1 MTTLALVGNPNSGKS
16 TLFNALTGAHQRIS
30 NWAGTTVE
38 QKTGSYQFENNK
50 FNVIDLPGLYSLD
63 GNETAGGEDERI
75 VREYLKENEAH
86 VLVNV
91 IDATSLRRGLFL
103 TRQLLENGI
112 PVVVALNMVDV
123 AESQR
128 LAIDTEK
135 LSIEL
140 GCPIVPISASRRRG
154 IEELKE
160 ALATEHVQ
168 VPLQESDTISKFN
181 FIDATVD
188 ASVTRSGH
196 SRNLTE
202 LIDKVVLNRWLSI
215 PILLFV
221 IYSLFFLTINLGSAF
236 IDLFDILG
244 STLFIEGPRVLF
256 EWMSFPAWLTAL
268 LADGVGGGIQLVCT
282 FIPVMACMF
291 LLLSLLEDSGY
302 MGRAAFVLDKPLQKL
317 GLPGKALM
325 PLIVGFG
332 CNVPSVMA
340 TRSLDNRPDRILTT
354 IMAPYMSCGAR
365 LTVYALFAAAF
376 FPSNGQNIVFC
387 LYLVG
392 IIVAIASAA
401 IVRRHLIGQTSSSF
415 IQELPSY
422 HLPTLRGILTHTWHR
437 LKGFIVRAG
446 KAIVLVVIVLNV
458 VSSVGTDGTFGNEN
472 KENSVLSAIGQTITP
487 IFHPMGIREEN
498 WPATVGIFT
507 GFFAKEVVVGT
518 LDALYTPQGDGEGE
532 FEFWS
537 DVQSAFATVPANL
550 KDVASSWFDPLGVSA
565 ANIEDVETAV
575 RDQEVEINTVVA
587 MQSLFDGKLGAF
599 SYLLFILL
607 YMPCVATIGVIYK
620 ELGTFWAAFSTS
632 WSVVVA
638 YSLAVIFYQAGKIF
652 EQPAESAM
660 WLAIVI
666 VVTGLMFVGL
676 IFWGRHHA
684 PQQDRLIPVVQ
695 AE

>member
-16 TLFNALTGAHQRIS
+16 TLFNALTGAHQRVS
-30 NWAGTTVE
+30 NWSGTTVE
-38 QKTGSYQFENNK
+38 QKTGSYQFDNDR
-50 FNVIDLPGLYSLD
+50 FDVVDLPGLYSLD
-63 GNETAGGEDERI
+63 GEEIALGEDERI
-75 VREYLKENEAH
+75 VREYLQGNEAQ

-103 TRQLLENGI
+103 TSQLLEKNI

-123 AESQR
+123 AENQR
-128 LAIDTEK
+128 LDIDTEK
-135 LSIEL
+135 LSKEL
-140 GCPIVPISASRRRG
+140 GCPIIPISASRRRG
-154 IEELKE
+154 IAELKE
-160 ALATEHVQ
+160 ALAKEHEQ
-168 VPLQESDTISKFN
+168 EPLRESDTESKFT

-188 ASVTRSGH
+188 ASVTKSGQ

-221 IYSLFFLTINLGSAF
+221 IYMLFFLTINVGSAF

-244 STLFIEGPRVLF
+244 ATLFIEGPRALF
-256 EWMSFPAWLTAL
+256 EWMSFPAWLTAF
-268 LADGVGGGIQLVCT
+268 LADGVGGGVQLVCT

-317 GLPGKALM
+317 GLPGRALM

-392 IIVAIASAA
+392 ILVAIISAA

-422 HLPTLRGILTHTWHR
+422 HLPTLRGVLTHTWHR

-446 KAIVLVVIVLNV
+446 KAIVMVVIVLNV
-458 VSSVGTDGTFGNEN
+458 VSSVGTDGSFGNEN

-487 IFHPMGIREEN
+487 FFHPMGIREDN

-518 LDALYTPQGDGEGE
+518 LDALYTPQGDDGGEL
-532 FEFWS
+532 EFWS
-537 DVQSAFATVPANL
+537 DLQSAFATVPSNL
-550 KDVASSWFDPLGVSA
+550 KDVGSTLTDPLGFGVA
-565 ANIEDVETAV
+565 DIEDVETAV
-575 RDQEVEINTVVA
+575 SEQEVEINTVTA

-620 ELGTFWAAFSTS
+620 ELGTFWAVFSTA

-638 YSLAVIFYQAGKIF
+638 YSLAVIFYQAGNF
-652 EQPAESAM
+652 LVDPAESSM

-666 VVTGLMFVGL
+666 TVTGLMFVGL
-676 IFWGRHHA
+676 IVWGRHRA
-684 PQQDRLIPVVQ
+684 PAQDRLISVVQ